1 MKECSRKQSLKN
13 SKIEFLNYNK
23 LLNLVSDLGCNNLYK
38 YLWGSVKFHYV
49 IVCTVHARLAAST
62 PDAWLA
68 MHVFCVHR
76 WEKQPSG
83 CFESRDYQITVAY
96 IMFHCKIAEPEL
108 KGNL

>member
-23 LLNLVSDLGCNNLYK
+23 LLNLVSDLGCNN
-38 YLWGSVKFHYV
+38 
-49 IVCTVHARLAAST
+49 
-62 PDAWLA
+62 
-68 MHVFCVHR
+68 
-76 WEKQPSG
+76 
-83 CFESRDYQITVAY
+83 DYQITVAY